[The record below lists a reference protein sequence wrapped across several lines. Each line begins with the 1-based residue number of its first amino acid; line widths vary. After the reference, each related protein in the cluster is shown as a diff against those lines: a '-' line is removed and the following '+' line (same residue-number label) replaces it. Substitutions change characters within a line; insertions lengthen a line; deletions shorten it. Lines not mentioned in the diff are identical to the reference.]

1 MTKPQN
7 EISDDEVRQE
17 ILRGALPLYMK
28 HGPDKVTMDDVA
40 NASGRSRTSLYYYYK
55 NHGEIYQAVLTTMS
69 RDSTD
74 RIREAVI
81 AAHSLEDKLYA
92 FCMAKLKTYESWK
105 EIHKKMW
112 LALNSEEQSKHSKTM
127 KVLHAALMQQENTII
142 QEMLSEARK
151 RADIRSLKAVDRDMF
166 AFILSTGIRGIR
178 NEIMDLQDAHDMTAA
193 VRMLTDMLVKWL
205 RK

>member
-17 ILRGALPLYMK
+17 ILRGALPLYLK

-69 RDSTD
+69 HDSTD
-74 RIREAVI
+74 RIREAVL
-81 AAHSLEDKLYA
+81 AARSLEDKLYA

-112 LALNSEEQSKHSKTM
+112 LALNSEEQTKHSKTM

-142 QEMLSEARK
+142 QEVLSEARK
-151 RADIRSLKAVDRDMF
+151 RVDTRPLKAADRDMF

-178 NEIMDLQDAHDMTAA
+178 HEILDLQDAHEMTAA

>member
-17 ILRGALPLYMK
+17 ILRGALPLYLK
-28 HGPDKVTMDDVA
+28 HGPGKVTMDDVA

-81 AAHSLEDKLYA
+81 AAHSLEDKLFA

-112 LALNSEEQSKHSKTM
+112 LALNSEEQTKHSKTM
-127 KVLHAALMQQENTII
+127 KVLHAELMQQENMII
-142 QEMLSEARK
+142 REVLSEARK
-151 RADIRSLKAVDRDMF
+151 RVDIRPLKATDRDMF

-178 NEIMDLQDAHDMTAA
+178 NEILDLQDAHDMTAA